1 LSLFRL
7 AASLGPITAAR
18 NGGSAPGIVFA
29 MAR

>member
-1 LSLFRL
+1 L